1 MRITDEARELHKSL
15 KAKNVEIT
23 REQILEVLKTQSEIG
38 QYKLSRGE
46 PFEIYRV
53 GTITPKLKHGK
64 SFFKA
69 EEPEGRAYATITFSF
84 KVAPEIKKEAKDR
97 IPKV

>member
-15 KAKNVEIT
+15 KAKDVEIT
-23 REQILEVLKTQSEIG
+23 REQILDVLKTQSEIG

-46 PFEIYRV
+46 PFEIYQV
-53 GTITPKLKHGK
+53 GTITPRIKNGK
-64 SFFKA
+64 ASYSKESA
-69 EEPEGRAYATITFSF
+69 DGSYTTITFSF
-84 KVAPEIKKEAKDR
+84 KVAPEIKKEAKNR